1 MAQTTIEDTEG
12 NLLWEPDSLEGV
24 YSVQKAEEVTEIL
37 KSLLKDITIKM
48 EGTINGESMADIY
61 TKEQADDRFVQ
72 NSNFDA
78 TLDAK
83 VRALTNSGDL
93 VGVADKNYIMERLRA
108 LWSTC
113 YGTNFENV
121 VVNANSYNTRLDNLD
136 IQYSAMVNN
145 LDRVMRDMYQ
155 ENRDGTL
162 NTKVLLLATVAAMGE
177 LSDLKSGITD
187 RGSVID
193 AINFVFTKIN
203 TDNSL
208 LGSDQ
213 TLSTTAK
220 TLVGAVNELLG
231 MINNSNASQSQISQ
245 SIADLATQIAAIAQK
260 ISQNEVDIT
269 KESARTDKLEA
280 MVGSVNQA
288 DLKTTSKT
296 VVGAINEINTIQND
310 RSTEV
315 SSLSTEVANLKS
327 TVSGMSPIVETVGS
341 VKGIDSSL
349 YGDPIYDER
358 GDEILKTYTDVLNT
372 VASILK
378 SVDEKLQDIETR
390 LSNLE

>member
-12 NLLWEPDSLEGV
+12 NLLWEPDSLEGI

-37 KSLLKDITIKM
+37 RSLLKDITIKM

-61 TKEQADDRFVQ
+61 SKEQADERFVQ
-72 NSNFDA
+72 NSTFDA

-83 VRALTNSGDL
+83 VRALTSSGEL
-93 VGVADKNYIMERLRA
+93 VGIADKNYIMERLKA

-113 YGTNFENV
+113 YGTNFENI

-136 IQYSAMVNN
+136 TQYSAMVNN
-145 LDRVMRDMYQ
+145 VDRIMRDMYL

-162 NTKVLLLATVAAMGE
+162 NTKVLLLATVATMGE
-177 LSDLKSGITD
+177 LADLKSGITD
-187 RGSVID
+187 RSSVIN
-193 AINFVFTKIN
+193 AINFVFDKIN
-203 TDNSL
+203 SDNSL
-208 LGSDQ
+208 LGSNL

-231 MINNSNASQSQISQ
+231 MINNSNASQAQISQ
-245 SIADLATQIAAIAQK
+245 SIVDLATQIASVAGQ
-260 ISQNEVDIT
+260 ISQNEVSLTNQKNSID
-269 KESARTDKLEA
+269 RLEA

-288 DLKTTSKT
+288 DLKTTNKT
-296 VVGAINEINTIQND
+296 VVGAINEINQIQSD

-315 SSLSTEVANLKS
+315 STLSVEVANLKS
-327 TVSGMSPIVETVGS
+327 TVSGMSPIVETIGS
-341 VKGIDSSL
+341 VKDIDSSL
-349 YGDPIYDER
+349 YGEPIYDGN
-358 GDEILKTYTDVLNT
+358 GDEILKTYTEVLNK

-378 SVDEKLQDIETR
+378 GVDSRLQEIEEKLSK
-390 LSNLE
+390 L